1 MELLTG
7 ALRGSMS
14 ELIGSFLT
22 VFVGLFPIVN
32 PLGMAPIFLRL
43 TSDATAATRAR
54 LAWQIAFGGFVLM
67 AVSLF
72 VGSHILAFFGL
83 TITAVQIAGGLVVM
97 AAGWRM
103 LQQGSDARAQAHHTP
118 EPDDTIMRRAF
129 FPLTMPLTV
138 GPGTISVAIT
148 LGTRGAETTRLVWT
162 ATGGLLA
169 ALAVAATIYLS
180 YRFAANLLRRL
191 GETGT
196 DIFMR
201 LSAFILLCLGV
212 QIVTN
217 GVAGLPFLVGK

>member
-1 MELLTG
+1 
-7 ALRGSMS
+7 
-14 ELIGSFLT
+14 
-22 VFVGLFPIVN
+22 
-32 PLGMAPIFLRL
+32 MAPIFLRL
-43 TSDATAATRAR
+43 TSDATEQTRAK
-54 LAWQIAFGGFVLM
+54 LAWEVAIGGFVLM

-72 VGSHILAFFGL
+72 IGSHILAFFGL

-103 LQQGSDARAQAHHTP
+103 LQQGHDARVREPQQAP
-118 EPDDTIMRRAF
+118 ASEDTIMRRAF

-148 LGTRGAETTRLVWT
+148 LGTRGAETKRLLMT
-162 ATGGLLA
+162 AAGGLLA

-180 YRFAANLLRRL
+180 YRFATSVLRWL

-217 GVAGLPFLVGK
+217 GIAALPFLGGQ

>member
-1 MELLTG
+1 
-7 ALRGSMS
+7 MS
-14 ELIGSFLT
+14 ELAASFLT

-43 TSDATAATRAR
+43 TSDATERTRAK
-54 LAWQIAFGGFVLM
+54 LAWQIAIGGFVLM

-72 VGSHILAFFGL
+72 IGSHILAFFGL

-97 AAGWRM
+97 TAGWRM
-103 LQQGSDARAQAHHTP
+103 LQQGNDARVREQQSTVS
-118 EPDDTIMRRAF
+118 EDSIMRRAF

-148 LGTRGAETTRLVWT
+148 LGTRGAETKRLLMT
-162 ATGGLLA
+162 AAGGLLA

-180 YRFAANLLRRL
+180 YRFATAVLRWL

-196 DIFMR
+196 DILMR

-217 GVAGLPFLVGK
+217 GLAALPFISGK

>member
-1 MELLTG
+1 MNEFL
-7 ALRGSMS
+7 A
-14 ELIGSFLT
+14 SFLT

-43 TSDATAATRAR
+43 TSDATERTRAK
-54 LAWQIAFGGFVLM
+54 LAWQIAVGGFVLM

-72 VGSHILAFFGL
+72 IGSHILAFFGL
-83 TITAVQIAGGLVVM
+83 TIMAVQIAGGLVVM

-103 LQQGSDARAQAHHTP
+103 LQQGNDARVREQQSAIS
-118 EPDDTIMRRAF
+118 DDLIMRRAF

-148 LGTRGAETTRLVWT
+148 LGTRGAETNRLLMT
-162 ATGGLLA
+162 AAGGLIA

-180 YRFAANLLRRL
+180 YRFATTVLRWL

-196 DIFMR
+196 DILMR

-217 GVAGLPFLVGK
+217 GLALLPFLGKH

>member
-1 MELLTG
+1 VDLLTG

-43 TSDATAATRAR
+43 TSDASAATRAR
-54 LAWQIAFGGFVLM
+54 LAWQIAVGGFALM

-72 VGSHILAFFGL
+72 IGSHILAFFGL
-83 TITAVQIAGGLVVM
+83 TINAVQIAGGLVVM

-103 LQQGSDARAQAHHTP
+103 LQQGSDARALEQHTP
-118 EPDDTIMRRAF
+118 VPDELMMRRAF

-148 LGTRGAETTRLVWT
+148 LGTRGAETTRPLMT

-169 ALAVAATIYLS
+169 ALAVAATIFLS
-180 YRFAANLLRRL
+180 YRFAAALLRRL

-196 DIFMR
+196 DILMR

-212 QIVTN
+212 QILTN
-217 GVAGLPFLVGK
+217 GLSSLPFIAGE

>member
-1 MELLTG
+1 MT
-7 ALRGSMS
+7 
-14 ELIGSFLT
+14 ELIASFLT

-43 TSDATAATRAR
+43 TSDATAETRAQ
-54 LAWQIAFGGFVLM
+54 LARKVAIGGFILM

-72 VGSHILAFFGL
+72 IGSHILAFFGL

-103 LQQGSDARAQAHHTP
+103 LQQGNDARAREQQSAA
-118 EPDDTIMRRAF
+118 PDDTIMRRAF

-148 LGTRGAETTRLVWT
+148 LGTRGAETTRLLWT
-162 ATGGLLA
+162 AAGGLLA
-169 ALAVAATIYLS
+169 ALAVALAIYLS
-180 YRFAANLLRRL
+180 YRFAASVLRRL

-217 GVAGLPFLVGK
+217 GIASLPFIAGN

>member
-1 MELLTG
+1 MTEL
-7 ALRGSMS
+7 AA
-14 ELIGSFLT
+14 SFLT

-43 TSDATAATRAR
+43 TSDATDGIRAR
-54 LAWQIAFGGFVLM
+54 LAWQIAVGGFVLM

-103 LQQGSDARAQAHHTP
+103 LQQGYDPRAQEQHAPVP
-118 EPDDTIMRRAF
+118 EELIMRRAF

-148 LGTRGAETTRLVWT
+148 LGTRGAETKRLLMT
-162 ATGGLLA
+162 AAGGLLA

-180 YRFAANLLRRL
+180 YRFAVRLLRRL
-191 GETGT
+191 GDTGT

-217 GVAGLPFLVGK
+217 GISELPFVAGQ

>member
-1 MELLTG
+1 MNEF
-7 ALRGSMS
+7 AA
-14 ELIGSFLT
+14 SFLT

-43 TSDATAATRAR
+43 TSDATEKTRAK
-54 LAWQIAFGGFVLM
+54 LAWQIAVGGFVLM

-72 VGSHILAFFGL
+72 IGSHILKFFGL
-83 TITAVQIAGGLVVM
+83 TINAVQIAGGLVVM

-103 LQQGSDARAQAHHTP
+103 LQQGNDARVREQQSP
-118 EPDDTIMRRAF
+118 VPDDAILRRAF

-148 LGTRGAETTRLVWT
+148 LGTRGAETTRLLMT
-162 ATGGLLA
+162 AAGGLIA
-169 ALAVAATIYLS
+169 ALAVAATIFLS
-180 YRFAANLLRRL
+180 YRFATRILHRL

-196 DIFMR
+196 DILMR

-217 GVAGLPFLVGK
+217 GLATLPFLAGK

>member
-1 MELLTG
+1 MNEL
-7 ALRGSMS
+7 AA
-14 ELIGSFLT
+14 SFLT

-43 TSDATAATRAR
+43 TSDATERTRAK
-54 LAWQIAFGGFVLM
+54 LAWQIATGGFVLM
-67 AVSLF
+67 AASLF

-97 AAGWRM
+97 TAGWRM
-103 LQQGSDARAQAHHTP
+103 LQQGNDARVRERQSMAL
-118 EPDDTIMRRAF
+118 EDSIMRRAF

-138 GPGTISVAIT
+138 GPGAISVAIT
-148 LGTRGAETTRLVWT
+148 LGTRGAETDRLLMT
-162 ATGGLLA
+162 AAGGLLA
-169 ALAVAATIYLS
+169 AMAVAATICLS
-180 YRFAANLLRRL
+180 YRFATTLLRWL

-217 GVAGLPFLVGK
+217 GLAALPFIGE

>member
-1 MELLTG
+1 MTEL
-7 ALRGSMS
+7 AA
-14 ELIGSFLT
+14 SFLT
-22 VFVGLFPIVN
+22 VFIGLFPIVN

-43 TSDATAATRAR
+43 TSDATERTRAK
-54 LAWQIAFGGFVLM
+54 LAWQIATGGFVLM

-72 VGSHILAFFGL
+72 IGSHILAFFGL

-97 AAGWRM
+97 TAGWRM
-103 LQQGSDARAQAHHTP
+103 LQQGNDASVREKQSAAP
-118 EPDDTIMRRAF
+118 EDSIMRRAF

-148 LGTRGAETTRLVWT
+148 LGTRGAETKRLLMT
-162 ATGGLLA
+162 AAGGLLA
-169 ALAVAATIYLS
+169 ALMVAATIYLS
-180 YRFAANLLRRL
+180 YRFATTVLRRL

-217 GVAGLPFLVGK
+217 GIAALPFIAG

>member
-1 MELLTG
+1 
-7 ALRGSMS
+7 MS
-14 ELIGSFLT
+14 ELVASFLT

-43 TSDATAATRAR
+43 TSDATEATRAK
-54 LAWQIAFGGFVLM
+54 LAWRIAFGGFVLM
-67 AVSLF
+67 AVSLYI
-72 VGSHILAFFGL
+72 GSHILAFFGL

-97 AAGWRM
+97 TAGWRM
-103 LQQGSDARAQAHHTP
+103 LQQGNEPRSGAQQAPALDDAA
-118 EPDDTIMRRAF
+118 MLRRAF

-148 LGTRGAETTRLVWT
+148 LGTRGAETTRLLMT
-162 ATGGLLA
+162 AAGGLLA
-169 ALAVAATIYLS
+169 AIAVAATIYLS
-180 YRFAANLLRRL
+180 YRFAPAVLRRL

-217 GVAGLPFLVGK
+217 GIGGLPFVAGH

>member
-1 MELLTG
+1 MTEL
-7 ALRGSMS
+7 AA
-14 ELIGSFLT
+14 SFLT

-43 TSDATAATRAR
+43 TSDATEQTRAK
-54 LAWQIAFGGFVLM
+54 LAREVAIGGFVLM

-72 VGSHILAFFGL
+72 IGSHILAFFGL

-103 LQQGSDARAQAHHTP
+103 LQQGHDARVREPQQAP
-118 EPDDTIMRRAF
+118 ASEDTIMRRAF

-148 LGTRGAETTRLVWT
+148 LGTRGAETKRLLMT
-162 ATGGLLA
+162 AAGGLLA
-169 ALAVAATIYLS
+169 AVAVAVTIYLS
-180 YRFAANLLRRL
+180 YRFATSVLRWL

-212 QIVTN
+212 QIVAN
-217 GVAGLPFLVGK
+217 GLAGLPFLKGQ

>member
-1 MELLTG
+1 MTEL
-7 ALRGSMS
+7 AA
-14 ELIGSFLT
+14 SFLT

-43 TSDATAATRAR
+43 TSDATERTRVKLAR
-54 LAWQIAFGGFVLM
+54 QIAVGGFVLM

-72 VGSHILAFFGL
+72 IGSHILAFFGL

-97 AAGWRM
+97 AGGWRM
-103 LQQGSDARAQAHHTP
+103 LQQGADARVREQQVPAT
-118 EPDDTIMRRAF
+118 DDAIMRRAF

-148 LGTRGAETTRLVWT
+148 LGTRGAETKRLLMT
-162 ATGGLLA
+162 AAGGLLA
-169 ALAVAATIYLS
+169 ALAVAVTIYLS
-180 YRFAANLLRRL
+180 YRFATSVLRRL

-196 DIFMR
+196 DILMR

-217 GVAGLPFLVGK
+217 GIAALPFLAGE